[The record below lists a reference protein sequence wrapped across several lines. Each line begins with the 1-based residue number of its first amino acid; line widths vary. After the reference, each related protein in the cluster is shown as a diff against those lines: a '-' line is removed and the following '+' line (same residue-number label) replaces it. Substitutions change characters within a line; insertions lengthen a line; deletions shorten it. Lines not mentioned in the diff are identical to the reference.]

1 MPSPALLLT
10 FLIVLCFS
18 LASWLQPRAANLG
31 KRGQSDDM
39 VKIVLGDARRMFANH
54 FFVKADVYFHSGY
67 YPSFIDQAYQ
77 QQSTDTKHLTEVHDE
92 HDHDEEE
99 HEKAMDFLGKPQ
111 NWVDRFGRHFYSS
124 HHSHLDKPGEAREIL
139 PWLRLSAELD
149 PQRIETYTVAAYWL
163 REHLNKVDDAE
174 AFLRDGLQANPTSY
188 EILFDLGKLYYENR
202 HNPDLARNIWE
213 LALRRWMEQDDAGKE
228 PDLTAYGD
236 IVANLAHLE
245 EEQGNLRDAL
255 EYKEMEVE
263 VSPDPDAVQKQVE
276 ELKQK
281 IAAEPK
287 SK

>member
-1 MPSPALLLT
+1 
-10 FLIVLCFS
+10 
-18 LASWLQPRAANLG
+18 
-31 KRGQSDDM
+31 
-39 VKIVLGDARRMFANH
+39 
-54 FFVKADVYFHSGY
+54 
-67 YPSFIDQAYQ
+67 
-77 QQSTDTKHLTEVHDE
+77 
-92 HDHDEEE
+92 
-99 HEKAMDFLGKPQ
+99 
-111 NWVDRFGRHFYSS
+111 
-124 HHSHLDKPGEAREIL
+124 
-139 PWLRLSAELD
+139 
-149 PQRIETYTVAAYWL
+149 VAAYWL